1 MNFDPF
7 YERCKQLPEND
18 KRWAGT
24 FCETVAYVFS
34 EDEPNFQDVG
44 IICRLF
50 YGKGKSV
57 SKAQYYRKRKF
68 VYLFYE
74 WLCEQ
79 GVVQQETLDQ
89 VYALRIGDVV
99 TDYELTHY
107 YFENLDD
114 ALDFVRTVGMS
125 QGLGDYDDLLN
136 IKSIVILS
144 WYQVELSQLQELHKS
159 ALHPETHTVSV
170 GEKQIQ
176 LTIEHFNIL
185 KRFAELD
192 VHQGFPS
199 QKQQAYMTSP
209 FLMRSAKQI
218 TLNPNNMQKA
228 IQRFNSIA
236 VEHGKE
242 LSILNLR
249 RNGLFSQVYASGDDK
264 TANTLI
270 QELTGCDTAF
280 AFGYKEFYE
289 RWKRLITGG
298 DES

>member
-7 YERCKQLPEND
+7 YERCKRLPEND
-18 KRWAGT
+18 KRWADT
-24 FCETVAYVFS
+24 FCETVAYAFS
-34 EDEPNFQDVG
+34 EDEPNFKDVG
-44 IICRLF
+44 LICRLF

-107 YFENLDD
+107 YFENLDG

-144 WYQVELSQLQELHKS
+144 WYQVELFQLQELHKS
-159 ALHPETHTVSV
+159 ALQPETHTVLV

-199 QKQQAYMTSP
+199 QKQQVYMTSP
-209 FLMRSAKQI
+209 FLMRSAKQRS
-218 TLNPNNMQKA
+218 LNPNNIQKA

-249 RNGLFSQVYASGDDK
+249 RNGIFSQVYASGDDR

-289 RWKRLITGG
+289 RWKRVIAGG
-298 DES
+298 DKK

>member
-1 MNFDPF
+1 MNFDLF
-7 YERCKQLPEND
+7 YERCQQLPEND
-18 KRWAGT
+18 KKWADT
-24 FCETVAYVFS
+24 FCATVLDVFDD
-34 EDEPNFQDVG
+34 DEPNFDDFG
-44 IICRLF
+44 LICRLF

-68 VYLFYE
+68 VHLLYE
-74 WLCEQ
+74 WLYEQ
-79 GVVQQETLDQ
+79 GVIRQDTLDR
-89 VYALRIGDVV
+89 VYSLRLGDVV
-99 TDYELTHY
+99 TDYELAHY
-107 YFENLDD
+107 YFEHLDD

-125 QGLGDYDDLLN
+125 QGLGNYDDLLN

-159 ALHPETHTVSV
+159 ALHSETHTVSV

-192 VHQGFPS
+192 VHRGFPS
-199 QKQQAYMTSP
+199 QKQQIYMSSP

-218 TLNPNNMQKA
+218 SLSPNNIQKA
-228 IQRFNSIA
+228 IQRFNSVA

-249 RNGLFSQVYASGDDK
+249 RNGIFSQVYAAGDEK

-298 DES
+298 E